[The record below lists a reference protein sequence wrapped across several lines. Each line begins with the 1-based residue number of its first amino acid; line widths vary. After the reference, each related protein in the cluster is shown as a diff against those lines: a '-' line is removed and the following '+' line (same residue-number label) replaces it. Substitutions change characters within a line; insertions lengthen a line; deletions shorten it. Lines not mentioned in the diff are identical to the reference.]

1 MFCDDKVCAV
11 VYIPPVP
18 ETPRSKKSKHKGT
31 AFRAGASNEAA
42 DRSLHTTG
50 VDAAKAPKKPNASRK
65 AVDVRRA
72 AMISEMEIEKL
83 NETMGTIFLD
93 PDQKSPRAQD
103 FEERLTARI
112 VGQERAVR
120 RMSGLYQI
128 FLAGMSPLNRP
139 IGTMLFLGPTGSG
152 KTRVIEA
159 AAEVLFGDANAIVK
173 IDCAEFQHSHEIA
186 KLIGSPPGYLGHRE
200 TSPML
205 TQENLDRMHTDDLKV
220 SLVLFDEIEKASDSL
235 WQLLLGILDKATLT
249 LGDNR
254 RVDFSHTMVIMTSNL
269 GAREMSE
276 LISGGIGF
284 APGKG
289 NKQINDTEVDQK
301 IYRTAVEAARR
312 KFSPEFMNRIDKVVV
327 FRSLK
332 EHHLRQILDL
342 ELQAVQDRIMASAG
356 TKFVFQCSGTAKDML
371 LREGLDF
378 KYGARHLKRAVER
391 FLVYPLSNL
400 VATGQVGLG
409 DLVHVDLDE
418 LTHKLIFSKRSGG
431 ALVQDTPKDK
441 DEPTSGESFSGGVG
455 LPIPQ
460 PAKAARKSQSR
471 GEKAEN

>member
-1 MFCDDKVCAV
+1 MKKQRLARR
-11 VYIPPVP
+11 
-18 ETPRSKKSKHKGT
+18 ERLKKKARSKLSPRPTRKGI
-31 AFRAGASNEAA
+31 AHA
-42 DRSLHTTG
+42 RST
-50 VDAAKAPKKPNASRK
+50 K
-65 AVDVRRA
+65 
-72 AMISEMEIEKL
+72 MISELEMDKS
-83 NETMGTIFLD
+83 NETVGTIFLD

-103 FEERLTARI
+103 FEERLSARI

-128 FLAGMSPLNRP
+128 FLAGMNPPNRP

-159 AAEVLFGDANAIVK
+159 AAEGLYGDANAIVK

-205 TQENLDRMHTDDLKV
+205 TQENLDRMHTDDLKL

-254 RVDFSHTMVIMTSNL
+254 RVDFSRSMVVMTSNL

-289 NKQINDTEVDQK
+289 AKNPNDTDVDQK

-342 ELQAVQDRIMASAG
+342 ELQAVQDRIMQSAG
-356 TKFVFQCSGTAKDML
+356 TKFVFQCSRKAKDAL
-371 LREGLDF
+371 LKEGLDF
-378 KYGARHLKRAVER
+378 KYGARHLKRSVER

-400 VATGQVGLG
+400 VATGQIGLG
-409 DLVHVDLDE
+409 DLVSVDLDE
-418 LTHKLIFSKRSGG
+418 HTKKLVFSKRSGG
-431 ALVQDTPKDK
+431 ALIQDMPQPKVA
-441 DEPTSGESFSGGVG
+441 GETIESLSGGVG

-460 PAKAARKSQSR
+460 ATKAARKGTSR
-471 GEKAEN
+471 GEKTES

>member
-1 MFCDDKVCAV
+1 MIAELRREEMSAPEKHIDET
-11 VYIPPVP
+11 VY
-18 ETPRSKKSKHKGT
+18 
-31 AFRAGASNEAA
+31 
-42 DRSLHTTG
+42 
-50 VDAAKAPKKPNASRK
+50 
-65 AVDVRRA
+65 
-72 AMISEMEIEKL
+72 
-83 NETMGTIFLD
+83 LD

-103 FEERLTARI
+103 FEDRLGARI

-128 FLAGMSPLNRP
+128 FLAGMNPPNRP

-159 AAEVLFGDANAIVK
+159 ASEVLYADPNGVVK

-205 TQENLDRMHTDDLKV
+205 TQENLDRMHNEELKLT
-220 SLVLFDEIEKASDSL
+220 LVLFDEIEKASDAL

-254 RVDFSHTMVIMTSNL
+254 RVDFSKCMVVMTSNL
-269 GAREMSE
+269 GAREMSD

-289 NKQINDTEVDQK
+289 AKSPDSEVDQK

-332 EHHLRQILDL
+332 EHHLRAILDL
-342 ELQAVQDRIMASAG
+342 ELQSVQDRIMMSAG
-356 TKFVFQCSGTAKDML
+356 TKFVFQCSDEAKDML
-371 LREGLDF
+371 LQEGIDY
-378 KYGARHLKRAVER
+378 KYGARHLKRAIER

-400 VATGQVGLG
+400 VATGQIGLG
-409 DLVHVDLDE
+409 DLVRVGLE
-418 LTHKLIFSKRSGG
+418 GNKLTFSKKSGG
-431 ALVQDTPKDK
+431 ALIQEIAPALP
-441 DEPTSGESFSGGVG
+441 DEEPLVARSGSVGV
-455 LPIPQ
+455 PIPQ
-460 PAKAARKSQSR
+460 AKESKAARKGQGR
-471 GEKAEN
+471 GEKTET

>member
-1 MFCDDKVCAV
+1 MT
-11 VYIPPVP
+11 
-18 ETPRSKKSKHKGT
+18 E
-31 AFRAGASNEAA
+31 EQAA
-42 DRSLHTTG
+42 DRAEG
-50 VDAAKAPKKPNASRK
+50 RRVKKLSAQHARSITMIAEKEMDIPNDKMAT
-65 AVDVRRA
+65 V
-72 AMISEMEIEKL
+72 
-83 NETMGTIFLD
+83 FLD

-103 FEERLTARI
+103 FEERLSARI

-128 FLAGMSPLNRP
+128 FLAGMNPPSRP

-205 TQENLDRMHTDDLKV
+205 TQENLDRMHTDDLKL
-220 SLVLFDEIEKASDSL
+220 SLILFDEIEKASDSL

-254 RVDFSHTMVIMTSNL
+254 RVDFSRSMVVLTSNL
-269 GAREMSE
+269 GSREMSE

-284 APGKG
+284 APTKG
-289 NKQINDTEVDQK
+289 AKNPNDTEVDQK

-332 EHHLRQILDL
+332 ERHLRQILDL
-342 ELQAVQDRIMASAG
+342 ELQAVQDRIMQSAG
-356 TKFVFQCSGTAKDML
+356 TKFVFQCSETAKDML
-371 LREGLDF
+371 LKEGLDL
-378 KYGARHLKRAVER
+378 KYGARHLKRSVER

-400 VATGQVGLG
+400 VATGQIGLG
-409 DLVHVDLDE
+409 DLVHVDVDRS
-418 LTHKLIFSKRSGG
+418 THKLLFSKSSGG
-431 ALVQDTPKDK
+431 ALIQEAPVPEEQS
-441 DEPTSGESFSGGVG
+441 EEVESLSGGVG

-460 PAKAARKSQSR
+460 ATKAARKSHSR
-471 GEKAEN
+471 GEKTES

>member
-1 MFCDDKVCAV
+1 MLAEMSRERGLSK
-11 VYIPPVP
+11 
-18 ETPRSKKSKHKGT
+18 TP
-31 AFRAGASNEAA
+31 F
-42 DRSLHTTG
+42 
-50 VDAAKAPKKPNASRK
+50 
-65 AVDVRRA
+65 
-72 AMISEMEIEKL
+72 
-83 NETMGTIFLD
+83 FLD
-93 PDQKSPRAQD
+93 PQLKCPRAREFD
-103 FEERLTARI
+103 EKLSARI
-112 VGQERAVR
+112 VGQEDAIHD
-120 RMSGLYQI
+120 MSGLYQL
-128 FLAGMSPLNRP
+128 FLAGLNQTNRP
-139 IGTMLFLGPTGSG
+139 LGTLLFLGPTGSG
-152 KTRVIEA
+152 KTRVVEA
-159 AAEVLFGDANAIVK
+159 AAEVLFGDSNAIIK

-200 TSPML
+200 TSPLL

-289 NKQINDTEVDQK
+289 AKNNPNDTEVDQK

-332 EHHLRQILDL
+332 EHHLRQILEL
-342 ELQAVQDRIMASAG
+342 ELQAVQERIMLSAG
-356 TKFVFQCSGTAKDML
+356 TKFVFQCSGIAKDML
-371 LREGLDF
+371 LKEGLDF
-378 KYGARHLKRAVER
+378 KYGARHLKRSVER

-400 VATGQVGLG
+400 VATGQIGLG
-409 DLVHVDLDE
+409 DLVHIDLDDY
-418 LTHKLIFSKRSGG
+418 THKLIFSKSSGG
-431 ALVQDTPKDK
+431 ALIHDIPAVKE
-441 DEPTSGESFSGGVG
+441 EPEMLESLSGGVG

-460 PAKAARKSQSR
+460 ATKAAKKSQAR
-471 GEKAEN
+471 GEKTES

>member
-1 MFCDDKVCAV
+1 
-11 VYIPPVP
+11 
-18 ETPRSKKSKHKGT
+18 
-31 AFRAGASNEAA
+31 
-42 DRSLHTTG
+42 
-50 VDAAKAPKKPNASRK
+50 
-65 AVDVRRA
+65 
-72 AMISEMEIEKL
+72 MIAEMEKQTDTM
-83 NETMGTIFLD
+83 ETVFLD
-93 PDQKSPRAQD
+93 PDQKSPRAQE
-103 FEERLTARI
+103 FEEKLSGRI

-128 FLAGMSPLNRP
+128 FLAGMNPPNRP
-139 IGTMLFLGPTGSG
+139 VGTMLFLGPTGSG

-159 AAEVLFGDANAIVK
+159 AAEVLFGDTNAVVK

-205 TQENLDRMHTDDLKV
+205 TQENLDRMHTEETKL
-220 SLVLFDEIEKASDSL
+220 SLILFDEIEKASDSL

-254 RVDFSHTMVIMTSNL
+254 RVDFSRSMVVMTSNL

-284 APGKG
+284 HSGK
-289 NKQINDTEVDQK
+289 NAKNPSDTEVDQK
-301 IYRTAVEAARR
+301 IYRTAVDAARR

-342 ELQAVQDRIMASAG
+342 ELQAVQDRIMQSAG

-371 LREGLDF
+371 LKEGIDF
-378 KYGARHLKRAVER
+378 KYGARHLKRAIER

-409 DLVHVDLDE
+409 DLVSVDLSSD
-418 LTHKLIFSKRSGG
+418 TGKLIFSKRSGG
-431 ALVQDTPKDK
+431 ALIQDAPEMEEAPEELASK
-441 DEPTSGESFSGGVG
+441 SGGVA
-455 LPIPQ
+455 LPLPQ
-460 PAKAARKSQSR
+460 TKAARKGGHSR
-471 GEKAEN
+471 GEKSES